1 MRILHFALFI
11 AIFGACKSL
20 TPIQKA
26 TVPEKDNG
34 SEDGVS
40 SSGPLGGDK
49 QETEGEIDPE
59 EYSTLG
65 ADGISLVDSA
75 TADLKT
81 QVGTIFL
88 QSCGKCH
95 NKSGPTP
102 VYVDNNKVQW
112 DTVIKTSSSI
122 LARVNAKTN
131 PMPSLDAPAAL
142 QITAKQKA
150 TITSYLKTQTS
161 FKPKI
166 SLDKLKLPPRFSI
179 KVFAPV
185 LGARTMAVHSSGV
198 VFVGTGG
205 FWNKDPEGR
214 VLALVPQGGQIK
226 VVSFLKGLD
235 NPNGVALDGDD
246 LYVVE
251 YQRIVRISNARQLAQ
266 KMAKEGG
273 GPVDKAKY
281 KTIFKNFPKQNVHQ
295 WKSIAISPD
304 RKIYVSVGSN
314 CNSCDF
320 DRNIFSVILRMNL
333 DGSGQSVVARGVRN
347 TMGLA
352 FHPNTKK
359 LWFTDNSRDEMGPD
373 IPNDE
378 LNVLNGGR
386 NDFGFP
392 FCHGKGTKDPL
403 FNAGKDCNSFKSPFV
418 ALDAHVAPLG
428 LSFYT
433 GNVFPQ
439 EYRNQI
445 FIAEHGA
452 TGLPKIGYRI
462 KMVNP
467 ESGSG
472 TYKDF
477 ISGWLGK
484 GTDKF
489 WGRPV
494 DVKNYI
500 DNSLLISDDYAGVV
514 YQVSYK

>member
-1 MRILHFALFI
+1 MRILRLALFMSMLM
-11 AIFGACKSL
+11 ACKSL
-20 TPIQKA
+20 SLSQKA
-26 TVPEKDNG
+26 AINEKDKVA
-34 SEDGVS
+34 EKTAD
-40 SSGPLGGDK
+40 SSGPLVEDNQAGG
-49 QETEGEIDPE
+49 GEINPE
-59 EYSTLG
+59 EYSSMG
-65 ADGISLVDSA
+65 PDGTSLVDSA

-81 QVGTIFL
+81 QAGAIFL

-102 VYVDNNKVQW
+102 VFVENNKVIW
-112 DTVIKTSSSI
+112 DSVIKTASSI
-122 LARVNAKTN
+122 LARVNSKTN
-131 PMPSLDAPAAL
+131 PMPPHDAPAERM
-142 QITAKQKA
+142 ITAAQKA
-150 TITSYLKTQTS
+150 TINSYLKDKTS
-161 FKPKI
+161 FKPKV
-166 SLDKLKLPPRFSI
+166 SLEKLILPPRFSI

-266 KMAKEGG
+266 KMAREGG
-273 GPVDKAKY
+273 GPVDKSKY
-281 KTIFKNFPKQNVHQ
+281 QTVFKNFPKQNVHQ

-314 CNSCDF
+314 CNSCDL

-333 DGSGQSVVARGVRN
+333 DGSGKTVVARGVRN
-347 TMGLA
+347 TIGLA
-352 FHPNTKK
+352 FHPTTKK
-359 LWFTDNSRDEMGPD
+359 LWFTDNARDEMGPD
-373 IPNDE
+373 VPKDE
-378 LNVLNGGR
+378 LNVLDGKGD
-386 NDFGFP
+386 DFGFP
-392 FCHGKGTKDPL
+392 FCHAQGTKDPQ
-403 FNAGKDCNSFKSPFV
+403 FNAGKDCNTLHRPFIP
-418 ALDAHVAPLG
+418 LDAHVAPLG
-428 LSFYT
+428 LGFYT

-462 KMVNP
+462 KRVNP
-467 ESGSG
+467 ESASG

-477 ISGWLGK
+477 ISGWLAK

-494 DVKNYI
+494 DVKTYI
-500 DNSLLISDDYAGVV
+500 DGSMLISDDFAGVV
-514 YQVSYK
+514 YQVNFK